1 MRPSLAHVPF
11 VVVDLETTGGSA
23 QYDRVMEVAAIR
35 VENGVVQERFER
47 LAEPGV
53 PIPPFVTRITGINAA
68 LVRGKP
74 SFESLLP
81 DLRRL
86 FDGAVVVAH
95 NASFDCNFL
104 AQAFSRAGIEWQ
116 TDRLCTLRLARRLL
130 PGLHSYKLDSLC
142 AFLGFSFVQS
152 HRAGPDAE
160 ATLSVLQHLLE
171 TAIGRGIDSLASL
184 LRVQQQPVTHKRRKG
199 RVDEA
204 QVASLPTTP
213 GVYLLKDLHGQ
224 VVYVGKS
231 INVRQRVRTH
241 LRPSGTARSGAQPRL
256 RRRLAH
262 IADVEA
268 IETKSELEALLLESK
283 LVKRYLPDANSLL
296 RDYHD
301 YPFIKIDTGDPHPRL
316 EATRERP
323 TDGTQYFGPFRRAG
337 VVSSAVLFLNE
348 QLGLRQCSGPLR
360 PGQAACALLE
370 MKKCLGPCVNA
381 VSTAEYAAAVE
392 EGIGVLR
399 GQDSGLLERAAQR
412 RDEFAEQL
420 RFEEAAELRD
430 RIRDVEQV
438 VGVQQRLAAFA
449 DRNVVLV
456 TTDRTPDRMRLLLVR
471 AGRLIDQVS
480 LPVRATPSHLR
491 HVLRRAYGGSSSAQ
505 VSRDELDDL
514 LILDAWLRRHRDEI
528 REVAVPIEDPDS
540 AVSALREAMS
550 SSLVVVDSG
559 AETVEPKADDLG
571 RALAGADPA
580 GQGPPRRRRHQDASL
595 VVA

>member
-1 MRPSLAHVPF
+1 MPLSSTPF

-23 QYDRVMEVAAIR
+23 VYDRVMEVAAIR
-35 VENGVVQERFER
+35 FENGVVQDRFER
-47 LAEPGV
+47 LVEPGV

-74 SFESLLP
+74 SFDSLLP
-81 DLRRL
+81 ELRRL
-86 FDGAVVVAH
+86 FNGAVVVAH

-104 AQAFSRAGIEWQ
+104 ATAFRRAGLAWDGE
-116 TDRLCTLRLARRLL
+116 RVCTLRLARRLI

-142 AFLGFSFVQS
+142 AFLGYSFVQS

-160 ATLSVLQHLLE
+160 ATLSLLQHLLE
-171 TAIGRGIDSLASL
+171 RAVSRGIDSLASL
-184 LRVQQQPVTHKRRKG
+184 LRVQQQPVAHKRRKG

-204 QVASLPTTP
+204 QVAGLPTGP

-231 INVRQRVRTH
+231 VNVRQRVRTH
-241 LRPSGTARSGAQPRL
+241 LRPSGTAQSPAQPRL
-256 RRRLAH
+256 RRRLPN

-268 IETKSELEALLLESK
+268 IETRSELEALLLESK
-283 LVKRYLPDANSLL
+283 LVKRYLPEANSLL

-301 YPFIKIDTGDPHPRL
+301 YPFIKLDTGDQFPRL

-323 TDGTQYFGPFRRAG
+323 TDGTVYFGPFRRAG

-348 QLGLRQCSGPLR
+348 QLGLRQCTGALK

-370 MKKCLGPCVNA
+370 MKKCLGPCVGA
-381 VSTAEYAAAVE
+381 VSQAQYSEAVQ
-392 EGIGVLR
+392 EGLAVLR
-399 GQDSGLLERAAQR
+399 GESTGVLERAAVR
-412 RDEFAEQL
+412 RDELGEQL

-438 VGVQQRLAAFA
+438 VAVQQRLGEFA

-456 TTDRTPDRMRLLLVR
+456 TPDRQPDRVRLLLIR
-471 AGRLIDQVS
+471 GGRLVEEVS
-480 LPVRATPSHLR
+480 LPMRATPSHLR
-491 HVLRRAYGGSSSAQ
+491 FLLRRVYGAASSPQ

-514 LILDAWLRRHRDEI
+514 LIMDAWLRRHRDEVH
-528 REVAVPIEDPDS
+528 EVSIPIEDPQQ
-540 AVSALREAMS
+540 AAGALRNAM
-550 SSLVVVDSG
+550 L
-559 AETVEPKADDLG
+559 P
-571 RALAGADPA
+571 ALAAVPA
-580 GQGPPRRRRHQDASL
+580 
-595 VVA
+595 